1 MLLDANVLLRY
12 ILNDHPELSTRAKEI
27 IQNSDDVFA
36 PNEVIAEVVYVLSS
50 VYKVERGDVEKML
63 NLLMND
69 VSFSDRKAMTL
80 ALSYFS
86 ETKLDF
92 VDCIIAAEHISNGT
106 EISSFDK
113 KLINFIKSK
122 E

>member
-80 ALSYFS
+80 ALS
-86 ETKLDF
+86 
-92 VDCIIAAEHISNGT
+92 
-106 EISSFDK
+106 
-113 KLINFIKSK
+113 
-122 E
+122 